1 MSDETN
7 IAVADDPAL
16 LPGTAQ
22 ERAEEAAHGM
32 SAIPPSELP
41 MLPGEVYSHPSPF
54 QYVMIAVVLCVIT
67 GLEIGMY
74 YLTDSIPRGLY
85 VGILLVMAF
94 TKFVTVASW
103 YMHLRTDRPVFRR
116 LFIMGGVGAVLLYTV
131 VLATLHV
138 FE

>member
-16 LPGTAQ
+16 LPGTAA
-22 ERAEEAAHGM
+22 ERADEAAHGM
-32 SAIPPSELP
+32 SAIPSSELA
-41 MLPGEVYSHPSPF
+41 MLPGEIHSHPSPF

-67 GLEIGMY
+67 GLEVGMY

-85 VGILLVMAF
+85 VTILLVMAL
-94 TKFVTVASW
+94 TKFVTVTSW
-103 YMHLRTDRPVFRR
+103 YMHLRSDRPIFRR
-116 LFIMGGVGAVLLYTV
+116 LFIVGSIGAVVLYTI

>member
-16 LPGTAQ
+16 LPGSAE
-22 ERAEEAAHGM
+22 ERAAAAHGM
-32 SAIPPSELP
+32 GAIPSSELP
-41 MLPGEVYSHPSPF
+41 MLPGEVHPHPSPF

-67 GLEIGMY
+67 GLEVGMY

-85 VGILLVMAF
+85 VAILLVMAL
-94 TKFVTVASW
+94 TKFVTVVSW
-103 YMHLRTDRPVFRR
+103 YMHLRSDRPVFRR
-116 LFIMGGVGAVLLYTV
+116 LFVIGGVGAVLLYTA